1 MAIYKLTYAE
11 EHLDELFQ
19 QAHDGGDVFI
29 LRADGFSCQLLPM
42 AAETDQEAS
51 LEPQAMLEP
60 VPLGDLAPA

>member
-11 EHLDELFQ
+11 ENLAELFQ

-29 LRADGFSCQLLPM
+29 MRADGASCQLVPM
-42 AAETDQEAS
+42 AAE
-51 LEPQAMLEP
+51 LEEPSMESRSMLEP